1 MTKDSE
7 MGQHYPKLGSPHIAQ
22 ALHRT
27 VSVFDGDPNS
37 QRADMRHTTIS
48 GHHHAR
54 HTLTAAFWIVAACW
68 IIAGIVA
75 VIALG
80 SGLTRLAVALAIV
93 TTDWWVLS
101 EVVHRFD
108 IRS

>member
-1 MTKDSE
+1 MTVKWITIT
-7 MGQHYPKLGSPHIAQ
+7 PNWA
-22 ALHRT
+22 ALTSLSRCIKT
-27 VSVFDGDPNS
+27 VSAFDGDTNL

-48 GHHHAR
+48 GHHHTR
-54 HTLTAAFWIVAACW
+54 HTVPVAYWIVIACW

-80 SGLTRLAVALAIV
+80 GGLTRLAVALALV